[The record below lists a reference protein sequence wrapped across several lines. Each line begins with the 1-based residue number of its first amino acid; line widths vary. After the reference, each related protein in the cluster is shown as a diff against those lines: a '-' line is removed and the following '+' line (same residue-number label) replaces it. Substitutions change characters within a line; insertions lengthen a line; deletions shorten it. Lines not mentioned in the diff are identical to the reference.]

1 MLIFSCVWVSFYLS
15 PLPLFTISKLFKI
28 VIQVSSL
35 KTTAEMLKSIY
46 QISKASEKSWRSCLN
61 FLSHQPWL
69 WSNSHSF
76 IHFWLQILRW
86 LECKLVFSC
95 GHVARVN
102 GCSDCPM
109 SVASYNCPHKQ
120 DEQWQG
126 RGFPNYTKSLITPPK
141 LRSWFSRDLR
151 NYINNSRKLLRLL
164 QT

>member
-1 MLIFSCVWVSFYLS
+1 
-15 PLPLFTISKLFKI
+15 
-28 VIQVSSL
+28 
-35 KTTAEMLKSIY
+35 MLKSIY

-164 QT
+164 QTSLRHVHNNQRGSYFIRLEFVHEKKMWCLGKKMVNGTAT